1 MEEQEARELEQRYQK
16 LESKKTLLMRL
27 DETIPWS
34 EFRPL
39 LDKIHDKPRKSN
51 AGRKPIDVIVMFKML
66 VLQQLYN
73 ISDEELEYQVN
84 DRLSFMRFLGLTLWD
99 SVPDATTVWL
109 FRHQL
114 EEQGLIGELF
124 EKFEQ
129 YLRDQ
134 GYQAK
139 GGQIV
144 DATIIPVPKQ
154 HNSKEEKQQLAQ
166 GQIPA
171 NWQEKPHRLSQKDR
185 DARWTKKN
193 GQSYFGYK
201 NHINIDIDYGFIR
214 RYEVT
219 DAAVYDS
226 QVLGALLDDENE
238 GEGIWAD
245 SAYRSKLIESVLQLL
260 KFLSHI
266 NERAYRNHPLTE
278 KQIEANR
285 ERSKVRAKVEHVFG
299 HWVNSMGGK
308 LMRSIGKQ
316 SVEATIGLKNLV
328 YNLKRYVFWE
338 GHNEELVG

>member
-1 MEEQEARELEQRYQK
+1 MEEQETRELEQRYQK
-16 LESKKTLLMRL
+16 LESQKTLLMRL
-27 DETIPWS
+27 DETVPWS

-39 LDKIHDKPRKSN
+39 LEKIHDKPRKSN
-51 AGRKPIDVIVMFKML
+51 AGRKPIDVIIMFKML

-73 ISDEELEYQVN
+73 ISDDDLEYQVN
-84 DRLSFMRFLGLTLWD
+84 DRLSFMRFLGLTLFD

-114 EEQGLIGELF
+114 KQQGLIEDLF
-124 EKFEQ
+124 EQFES

-144 DATIIPVPKQ
+144 DATLIPVPKQ
-154 HNSKEEKQQLAQ
+154 HHSKEEKQQLAQ
-166 GQIPA
+166 GQIPPS
-171 NWQEKPHRLSQKDR
+171 WQEKRHRLSQKDL

-201 NHINIDIDYGFIR
+201 NHINIDVDYGFIR

-219 DAAVYDS
+219 DAAVHDS
-226 QVLGALLDDENE
+226 QVLGTLLDDENE

-245 SAYRSKLIESVLQLL
+245 SAYRSKLIESVLQML

-278 KQIEANR
+278 KQKEANR
-285 ERSKVRAKVEHVFG
+285 ERSKVRAKVEHIFG
-299 HWVNSMGGK
+299 NWVNSMGGK
-308 LMRSIGKQ
+308 LMRSIGQQ
-316 SVEATIGLKNLV
+316 SVKATVGLKNLV
-328 YNLKRYVFWE
+328 DNLKRYVFWE
-338 GHNEELVG
+338 GQNEKLVG

>member
-1 MEEQEARELEQRYQK
+1 MKEQEARELEQRYQK

-27 DETIPWS
+27 DKTIAWS

-39 LDKIHDKPRKSN
+39 LEKIHDKPRKSN

-99 SVPDATTVWL
+99 SIPDATTVWL
-109 FRHQL
+109 FKHQL
-114 EEQGLIGELF
+114 EKQGLIEELF
-124 EKFEQ
+124 EKFEY

-144 DATIIPVPKQ
+144 DATMIPVPKQ
-154 HNSKEEKQQLAQ
+154 HNSKEEKQQLEQ
-166 GQIPA
+166 GQIPVS
-171 NWQEKPHRLSQKDR
+171 WQEKPHRLSQKDR

-193 GQSYFGYK
+193 GRSYFGYK
-201 NHINIDIDYGFIR
+201 NHINIDVDYGFIR

-219 DAAVYDS
+219 DAAVHDS
-226 QVLGALLDDENE
+226 QVLGALLDNENQ
-238 GEGIWAD
+238 GEGLWGD
-245 SAYRSKLIESVLQLL
+245 SAYRSSLIESVLEIL

-266 NERAYRNHPLTE
+266 NERAYRNRPLTE
-278 KQIEANR
+278 KQIESNR
-285 ERSKVRAKVEHVFG
+285 QRSKVRAKVEHVFG

-308 LMRSIGKQ
+308 LMRSIGQQ
-316 SVEATIGLKNLV
+316 SVKATIGLKNLV
-328 YNLKRYVFWE
+328 YNLKRYVFWK
-338 GHNEELVG
+338 GRKEELVG